1 MGIWVIGTLAVSL
14 GLTIVLEETFGWMWE
29 SGTGGI

>member
-14 GLTIVLEETFGWMWE
+14 GLTIVLEETFEIGRAHV
-29 SGTGGI
+29 